1 MKKVDDYL
9 NILQEQFDGNIAA
22 TDIKGDFNN
31 EWTNCYETKCYRE
44 FENKY
49 EKDICKQNCIITAAN
64 GAIAR
69 LNSIKGK
76 CTTAE
81 NPNRCVKSLNTAV
94 KSFQN
99 KLIKARQALVV
110 INTKMAAFRAKTTGV

>member
-1 MKKVDDYL
+1 MKQIDNYL
-9 NILQEQFDGNIAA
+9 NNLQEQFNGRVAA
-22 TDIKGDFNN
+22 ADIRGDFDN

-49 EKDICKQNCIITAAN
+49 EKDFCKATCIMSAAN
-64 GAIAR
+64 AAIAR
-69 LNSIKGK
+69 LNTIKGK

-81 NPNRCVKSLNTAV
+81 NPNRCVSTLETSI

-99 KLIKARQALVV
+99 KLVKAREAQAA
-110 INTKMAAFRAKTTGV
+110 INTKMAEFRAKTRGV